1 MRDILF
7 HLDDYVFSYRVAG
20 ILLHD
25 GKILLQ
31 KPIGDTGFA
40 IPGGHVELGETNEQT
55 LTREFREEIGADIT
69 VGELKWVAEIFFP
82 WGDKPCH
89 QICLFYDIA
98 LINAKQ
104 IPLDGVFT
112 GDEQIEGKNF
122 KMEFYWQFVE
132 KLNQIE
138 VYPTNIAELMKR
150 YNEGVQHFVYR
161 ENERD

>member
-1 MRDILF
+1 MKDILF
-7 HLDDYVFSYRVAG
+7 HLNDHVFSYRVAG
-20 ILLHD
+20 ILLRN

-55 LTREFREEIGADIT
+55 LKRELKEEIGVDIE

-89 QICLFYDIA
+89 QICLFYDIS
-98 LINAKQ
+98 LTDETQ
-104 IPLDGVFT
+104 IPLDGVFV

-122 KMEFYWQFVE
+122 KMEFYWQSVE
-132 KLNQIE
+132 NLNQIE
-138 VYPTNIAELMKR
+138 VYPTNIPELMKR
-150 YNEGVQHFVYR
+150 YHEGVQHFVYK
-161 ENERD
+161 ETTPA